1 MKDTA
6 SSCMVVATLI
16 ATVMFAAAFSVPG
29 GNDDDTGR
37 PIFLTKKSFLVFAIS
52 DALALFSSAT
62 SILIF
67 LSILT
72 SRYAEEDFLESL
84 PNRLI
89 IGLATLFISV
99 ATMMIAF
106 CATLFIVLGPELVWV
121 ANPMAL
127 VACVPSQ
134 GRKPNSF
141 LFPVSST
148 PGNLPVTVFLS
159 GHLPISQLSGTG
171 TKEDPRAPRHA
182 HFHGR
187 RVRRFSGDA
196 PPPPASPAADQHPY
210 LPGSPIRALH
220 VPLLGIFV
228 SVSPPNSLSG
238 EVPATF
244 STPIPARALGSVLL
258 PFWCENYLSWS
269 ASVELWFMGQ
279 GYEDHLV
286 TQEADIPEAY
296 KTCFK
301 FWTQAKGLY
310 TNDIQ
315 RLYKVAS
322 AIVHLSQQ
330 DLDLS
335 TYIGQIASLKEQF
348 LTVMPLTPDVGAQQ
362 TQLDK
367 FFMVLTLIGL
377 RPDLEPIRDQILGS
391 SSVPSLDDV
400 FARLLRIS
408 STQTL
413 PSDSASDSSVLVSQT
428 TSRGGRSGTRGR
440 GQRPHC
446 TYCNKLGHTRDRC
459 YQLHGRPPRTAH
471 MAQSSDSPLPQP
483 PSSSASQTSQASIAS
498 VAQPGN
504 ASACLTHTSS
514 LGPWILDS
522 GASDH
527 LSGNKDLFSSI
538 TTTSDL
544 PTVTLANGSQ
554 TVAKGI
560 GLALP
565 LPSLPLTSVLY
576 TPECPFNLISISKI
590 TRTLNCSITFS
601 DKFVTLQD
609 RSTGK
614 TIGIGRESQG
624 LYHLTSDSSPAVCIS
639 TDAPLL
645 IHNRL
650 GHPSLSKFQ
659 KMVPR
664 FSTLSSLPC
673 ESCQLGKHTRVSFPK
688 RLNNRAKSPF
698 ELVHTDVWGPCR
710 TASTLGFQYFVT
722 FIDDYSRCTWLFLMK
737 NRAELFSIFQK
748 FYTEIQTQFN
758 ISIRVLR
765 SDNAR
770 EYFSAQFTSFMS
782 HHGILHQSSCA
793 HTPQQNGVAERKNRH
808 LVETA
813 RTLLLHSHVPF
824 RFWGDAVL
832 TACYLINR
840 MPSSVLHDQIPHSL
854 LFPDQPLYFL
864 PPRVF
869 GCTCFVHILTPGQ
882 DKLSAKAMK
891 CLFLGYSRLQ
901 KGYRCYSLETHRYF
915 ISADVTFFEDSP
927 FFSTTSESLPVS
939 EVLPIPIVSPPD
951 AMPPRPLQVYH
962 RRPRVVA
969 PLPFLRHLLTH
980 FLSLRLHL
988 PRLCLLL
995 MTYPLLFGKAGDRQW
1010 WMKWL
1015 LCTLMALGNLVV
1027 LPSGKSTVGCR
1038 WVYAVKVGPDGQ
1050 VDRLKARLV
1059 AKGYTQVYGSDYGDT
1074 FSPVA
1079 KIASVRLLLSMAAMC
1094 SWPLYQLDIKN
1105 AFLHGDLARKFIWS
1119 NLLCI
1124 YLVVYVDDIV
1134 ITGSDQ
1140 DGIQKLKQHLFT
1152 HFQTKDL
1159 GKLKYFLGIEIAQSS
1174 SGVVLSQRKTGE
1186 PLGDPGRYRRLVG
1199 KLNYLTI
1206 TRPDISFPVS
1216 VVSQFLQSPC
1226 DSHWDAVIRILR
1238 YIKSTPGQGVLY
1250 ENRGHT
1256 QVVGYTDADW
1266 AGSPTDRRSTS
1277 GYCVFIGGNLISWKS
1292 KKQDVVARSSAE
1304 AEYRAMALATC
1315 ELIWLRHLLQELRFG
1330 KDEQMKLICDNQAA
1344 LHIASN
1350 PVFHERTKHIEVDCH
1365 FIREKIAS
1373 GCVATSFVNS
1383 NDQLADIFT
1392 KSLRGRA
1399 ASNYVKGQMLWML
1412 MIRLFKGKLCF
1423 FIYDVCFLSTTYL
1436 WPKSIVAHNFIQ
1448 VIVEVP
1454 CKVRSQMGLGQC
1466 KKCYCKPTFDQ
1477 AKYVCAN
1484 SNFIEEKVNMLISS
1498 KLKENHNSIYSGRA
1512 SNILPMFLH
1521 NTLISGF
1528 IAAERELP
1536 VTDGVLPAF
1545 QGRGVGLYTMAADS
1559 SSVDVIL
1566 DFLRRNRF
1574 TRAEAA
1580 LRSEL
1585 GNRPDLNGFLQ
1596 KLTLEEKADSG
1607 NVAGVEAANGDG
1619 SQAQGSGSKELVIV
1633 KEIECGERNKPP
1645 SGDATNMRSDKNF
1658 AFSKGSED
1666 TVLDLYTWKFNA
1678 DPYRNEG
1685 GSSGVSTK
1693 NNSNSNSVLELQ
1705 VYEQSRYR
1713 IGELSDAVASK
1724 DAKSGE
1730 EEIGFSGEKRG
1741 SWVGSSS
1748 EKDGKRK
1755 AEMGGIRAAIK
1766 EQVDE
1771 VGRALYFGKSQ
1782 GSSELKTISSLNFP
1796 LVLEC
1801 QKEELPRLPPV
1812 KLKSEEKP
1820 LNISWEEKF
1829 EHEGC
1834 ISNGDAYVVVGGKRT
1849 AGGSWLS
1856 VSQGIAEDTSDLVS
1870 GFATVG
1876 DGLSESID
1884 YPNEYWDSDEYDDDD
1899 DVGYMRQ
1906 PIEDETWFLAHEIDY
1921 PSDNEKGTGHGSV
1934 PDPQERGPTKD
1945 EDDDQSFAEEDS
1957 YFSGEQYFPA
1967 KHVAP
1972 VSASDDPIGL
1982 SVTEMDLSLRQMNL
1996 SMLRDG
2002 KVMNDCG
2009 RPRLDDN
2016 CMDDDQ
2022 HGSVRSIGVGINSDA
2037 ADIGSEVKNHPDGG
2051 FSFPP
2056 PLRDGQLVQAS
2067 SSKSL
2072 WSNNCNAP
2080 TSDETDD
2087 CLNALMRN
2095 ADMLASWR
2103 RKSSDS
2109 SPVKSSKDE
2118 IMLMLLDQRTLLPS
2132 TLSNYGYNERGHV
2145 KKEEDEKTGGAR
2157 EEDPGVSLE
2166 DEEAAAVQE
2175 QVRQIKAQEE
2185 EFETFNLKIVHRKN
2199 RHVSPHLKN
2208 LLNY

>member
-1 MKDTA
+1 M
-6 SSCMVVATLI
+6 
-16 ATVMFAAAFSVPG
+16 
-29 GNDDDTGR
+29 
-37 PIFLTKKSFLVFAIS
+37 
-52 DALALFSSAT
+52 
-62 SILIF
+62 
-67 LSILT
+67 
-72 SRYAEEDFLESL
+72 
-84 PNRLI
+84 
-89 IGLATLFISV
+89 
-99 ATMMIAF
+99 
-106 CATLFIVLGPELVWV
+106 
-121 ANPMAL
+121 
-127 VACVPSQ
+127 
-134 GRKPNSF
+134 
-141 LFPVSST
+141 
-148 PGNLPVTVFLS
+148 
-159 GHLPISQLSGTG
+159 
-171 TKEDPRAPRHA
+171 
-182 HFHGR
+182 
-187 RVRRFSGDA
+187 
-196 PPPPASPAADQHPY
+196 
-210 LPGSPIRALH
+210 
-220 VPLLGIFV
+220 
-228 SVSPPNSLSG
+228 
-238 EVPATF
+238 
-244 STPIPARALGSVLL
+244 
-258 PFWCENYLSWS
+258 
-269 ASVELWFMGQ
+269 
-279 GYEDHLV
+279 
-286 TQEADIPEAY
+286 
-296 KTCFK
+296 
-301 FWTQAKGLY
+301 
-310 TNDIQ
+310 
-315 RLYKVAS
+315 
-322 AIVHLSQQ
+322 
-330 DLDLS
+330 
-335 TYIGQIASLKEQF
+335 
-348 LTVMPLTPDVGAQQ
+348 
-362 TQLDK
+362 
-367 FFMVLTLIGL
+367 
-377 RPDLEPIRDQILGS
+377 
-391 SSVPSLDDV
+391 
-400 FARLLRIS
+400 
-408 STQTL
+408 
-413 PSDSASDSSVLVSQT
+413 LVSQT

-471 MAQSSDSPLPQP
+471 MAQSSDSPLSQP

-951 AMPPRPLQVYH
+951 VMPPRPLQVYH

-969 PLPFLRHLLTH
+969 PLPFPEAPADSLPIPSASPAPALPSPNDLPIAVRKGTRSTRNPHPIYN
-980 FLSLRLHL
+980 FLSYHRLSSPYSAFVSAISSVSL
-988 PRLCLLL
+988 PKSTHEALSH
-995 MTYPLLFGKAGDRQW
+995 PGWRQA
-1010 WMKWL
+1010 MVDE
-1015 LCTLMALGNLVV
+1015 MAALHSNGTWDLVV

-1105 AFLHGDLARKFIWS
+1105 AFLHGDLAEEVYMEQPPGFVAQGESGLVCRLRRSLYGLKQSPRAWFS
-1119 NLLCI
+1119 RFSSVVQEFGMLRSTADHSVFYHHNSLGQCI

-1140 DGIQKLKQHLFT
+1140 D
-1152 HFQTKDL
+1152 
-1159 GKLKYFLGIEIAQSS
+1159 AQSS
-1174 SGVVLSQRKTGE
+1174 SGVVLSQRKYALDILEETGMLDCKPVDTPMDPNVKLVPGQGE

-1256 QVVGYTDADW
+1256 QVIGYTDADW

-1392 KSLRGRA
+1392 KSLRGPRIKYIC
-1399 ASNYVKGQMLWML
+1399 N
-1412 MIRLFKGKLCF
+1412 KLGA
-1423 FIYDVCFLSTTYL
+1423 YDVY
-1436 WPKSIVAHNFIQ
+1436 A
-1448 VIVEVP
+1448 
-1454 CKVRSQMGLGQC
+1454 
-1466 KKCYCKPTFDQ
+1466 
-1477 AKYVCAN
+1477 
-1484 SNFIEEKVNMLISS
+1484 
-1498 KLKENHNSIYSGRA
+1498 
-1512 SNILPMFLH
+1512 
-1521 NTLISGF
+1521 
-1528 IAAERELP
+1528 
-1536 VTDGVLPAF
+1536 PA
-1545 QGRGVGLYTMAADS
+1545 
-1559 SSVDVIL
+1559 
-1566 DFLRRNRF
+1566 
-1574 TRAEAA
+1574 
-1580 LRSEL
+1580 
-1585 GNRPDLNGFLQ
+1585 
-1596 KLTLEEKADSG
+1596 
-1607 NVAGVEAANGDG
+1607 
-1619 SQAQGSGSKELVIV
+1619 
-1633 KEIECGERNKPP
+1633 
-1645 SGDATNMRSDKNF
+1645 
-1658 AFSKGSED
+1658 
-1666 TVLDLYTWKFNA
+1666 
-1678 DPYRNEG
+1678 
-1685 GSSGVSTK
+1685 
-1693 NNSNSNSVLELQ
+1693 
-1705 VYEQSRYR
+1705 
-1713 IGELSDAVASK
+1713 
-1724 DAKSGE
+1724 
-1730 EEIGFSGEKRG
+1730 
-1741 SWVGSSS
+1741 
-1748 EKDGKRK
+1748 
-1755 AEMGGIRAAIK
+1755 
-1766 EQVDE
+1766 
-1771 VGRALYFGKSQ
+1771 
-1782 GSSELKTISSLNFP
+1782 
-1796 LVLEC
+1796 
-1801 QKEELPRLPPV
+1801 
-1812 KLKSEEKP
+1812 
-1820 LNISWEEKF
+1820 
-1829 EHEGC
+1829 
-1834 ISNGDAYVVVGGKRT
+1834 
-1849 AGGSWLS
+1849 
-1856 VSQGIAEDTSDLVS
+1856 
-1870 GFATVG
+1870 
-1876 DGLSESID
+1876 
-1884 YPNEYWDSDEYDDDD
+1884 
-1899 DVGYMRQ
+1899 
-1906 PIEDETWFLAHEIDY
+1906 
-1921 PSDNEKGTGHGSV
+1921 
-1934 PDPQERGPTKD
+1934 
-1945 EDDDQSFAEEDS
+1945 
-1957 YFSGEQYFPA
+1957 
-1967 KHVAP
+1967 
-1972 VSASDDPIGL
+1972 
-1982 SVTEMDLSLRQMNL
+1982 
-1996 SMLRDG
+1996 
-2002 KVMNDCG
+2002 
-2009 RPRLDDN
+2009 
-2016 CMDDDQ
+2016 
-2022 HGSVRSIGVGINSDA
+2022 
-2037 ADIGSEVKNHPDGG
+2037 
-2051 FSFPP
+2051 
-2056 PLRDGQLVQAS
+2056 
-2067 SSKSL
+2067 
-2072 WSNNCNAP
+2072 
-2080 TSDETDD
+2080 
-2087 CLNALMRN
+2087 
-2095 ADMLASWR
+2095 
-2103 RKSSDS
+2103 
-2109 SPVKSSKDE
+2109 
-2118 IMLMLLDQRTLLPS
+2118 
-2132 TLSNYGYNERGHV
+2132 
-2145 KKEEDEKTGGAR
+2145 
-2157 EEDPGVSLE
+2157 
-2166 DEEAAAVQE
+2166 
-2175 QVRQIKAQEE
+2175 
-2185 EFETFNLKIVHRKN
+2185 
-2199 RHVSPHLKN
+2199 
-2208 LLNY
+2208 

>member
-1 MKDTA
+1 
-6 SSCMVVATLI
+6 
-16 ATVMFAAAFSVPG
+16 
-29 GNDDDTGR
+29 
-37 PIFLTKKSFLVFAIS
+37 
-52 DALALFSSAT
+52 
-62 SILIF
+62 
-67 LSILT
+67 
-72 SRYAEEDFLESL
+72 
-84 PNRLI
+84 
-89 IGLATLFISV
+89 
-99 ATMMIAF
+99 
-106 CATLFIVLGPELVWV
+106 
-121 ANPMAL
+121 
-127 VACVPSQ
+127 
-134 GRKPNSF
+134 
-141 LFPVSST
+141 
-148 PGNLPVTVFLS
+148 
-159 GHLPISQLSGTG
+159 
-171 TKEDPRAPRHA
+171 
-182 HFHGR
+182 
-187 RVRRFSGDA
+187 
-196 PPPPASPAADQHPY
+196 
-210 LPGSPIRALH
+210 
-220 VPLLGIFV
+220 
-228 SVSPPNSLSG
+228 
-238 EVPATF
+238 
-244 STPIPARALGSVLL
+244 
-258 PFWCENYLSWS
+258 
-269 ASVELWFMGQ
+269 MGQ
-279 GYEDHLV
+279 GYEDHLI
-286 TQEADIPEAY
+286 TQEADIPE
-296 KTCFK
+296 
-301 FWTQAKGLY
+301 AKGLY

-722 FIDDYSRCTWLFLMK
+722 FIDDYSRCTCP
-737 NRAELFSIFQK
+737 I
-748 FYTEIQTQFN
+748 
-758 ISIRVLR
+758 
-765 SDNAR
+765 
-770 EYFSAQFTSFMS
+770 YFVYVSSWDS
-782 HHGILHQSSCA
+782 SSQSSCA

-951 AMPPRPLQVYH
+951 AMPLDHFRFII
-962 RRPRVVA
+962 VA
-969 PLPFLRHLLTH
+969 LVSLLLSLFLRHLLTH

-995 MTYPLLFGKAGDRQW
+995 MTYPLLFGKSTHEALSHPGWRQA
-1010 WMKWL
+1010 MVDE
-1015 LCTLMALGNLVV
+1015 MAALHSNGTWDLVV

-1074 FSPVA
+1074 FSLLP
-1079 KIASVRLLLSMAAMC
+1079 RLLLSAC
-1094 SWPLYQLDIKN
+1094 FSPWLLCGESGLVCRLRRSLYGLKQSPRAWFSRFSSVVQEFGMLRSTADHSVFYHHN
-1105 AFLHGDLARKFIWS
+1105 SLGQ
-1119 NLLCI
+1119 CI

-1174 SGVVLSQRKTGE
+1174 SGVVLSQRKYALDILEETGMLDCKPVDTPMDPNVKLVPGQGE

-1392 KSLRGRA
+1392 KSLRGPRIKYIC
-1399 ASNYVKGQMLWML
+1399 N
-1412 MIRLFKGKLCF
+1412 KLGA
-1423 FIYDVCFLSTTYL
+1423 YDVY
-1436 WPKSIVAHNFIQ
+1436 A
-1448 VIVEVP
+1448 
-1454 CKVRSQMGLGQC
+1454 
-1466 KKCYCKPTFDQ
+1466 
-1477 AKYVCAN
+1477 
-1484 SNFIEEKVNMLISS
+1484 
-1498 KLKENHNSIYSGRA
+1498 
-1512 SNILPMFLH
+1512 
-1521 NTLISGF
+1521 
-1528 IAAERELP
+1528 
-1536 VTDGVLPAF
+1536 PA
-1545 QGRGVGLYTMAADS
+1545 
-1559 SSVDVIL
+1559 
-1566 DFLRRNRF
+1566 
-1574 TRAEAA
+1574 
-1580 LRSEL
+1580 
-1585 GNRPDLNGFLQ
+1585 
-1596 KLTLEEKADSG
+1596 
-1607 NVAGVEAANGDG
+1607 
-1619 SQAQGSGSKELVIV
+1619 
-1633 KEIECGERNKPP
+1633 
-1645 SGDATNMRSDKNF
+1645 
-1658 AFSKGSED
+1658 
-1666 TVLDLYTWKFNA
+1666 
-1678 DPYRNEG
+1678 
-1685 GSSGVSTK
+1685 
-1693 NNSNSNSVLELQ
+1693 
-1705 VYEQSRYR
+1705 
-1713 IGELSDAVASK
+1713 
-1724 DAKSGE
+1724 
-1730 EEIGFSGEKRG
+1730 
-1741 SWVGSSS
+1741 
-1748 EKDGKRK
+1748 
-1755 AEMGGIRAAIK
+1755 
-1766 EQVDE
+1766 
-1771 VGRALYFGKSQ
+1771 
-1782 GSSELKTISSLNFP
+1782 
-1796 LVLEC
+1796 
-1801 QKEELPRLPPV
+1801 
-1812 KLKSEEKP
+1812 
-1820 LNISWEEKF
+1820 
-1829 EHEGC
+1829 
-1834 ISNGDAYVVVGGKRT
+1834 
-1849 AGGSWLS
+1849 
-1856 VSQGIAEDTSDLVS
+1856 
-1870 GFATVG
+1870 
-1876 DGLSESID
+1876 
-1884 YPNEYWDSDEYDDDD
+1884 
-1899 DVGYMRQ
+1899 
-1906 PIEDETWFLAHEIDY
+1906 
-1921 PSDNEKGTGHGSV
+1921 
-1934 PDPQERGPTKD
+1934 
-1945 EDDDQSFAEEDS
+1945 
-1957 YFSGEQYFPA
+1957 
-1967 KHVAP
+1967 
-1972 VSASDDPIGL
+1972 
-1982 SVTEMDLSLRQMNL
+1982 
-1996 SMLRDG
+1996 
-2002 KVMNDCG
+2002 
-2009 RPRLDDN
+2009 
-2016 CMDDDQ
+2016 
-2022 HGSVRSIGVGINSDA
+2022 
-2037 ADIGSEVKNHPDGG
+2037 
-2051 FSFPP
+2051 
-2056 PLRDGQLVQAS
+2056 
-2067 SSKSL
+2067 
-2072 WSNNCNAP
+2072 
-2080 TSDETDD
+2080 
-2087 CLNALMRN
+2087 
-2095 ADMLASWR
+2095 
-2103 RKSSDS
+2103 
-2109 SPVKSSKDE
+2109 
-2118 IMLMLLDQRTLLPS
+2118 
-2132 TLSNYGYNERGHV
+2132 
-2145 KKEEDEKTGGAR
+2145 
-2157 EEDPGVSLE
+2157 
-2166 DEEAAAVQE
+2166 
-2175 QVRQIKAQEE
+2175 
-2185 EFETFNLKIVHRKN
+2185 
-2199 RHVSPHLKN
+2199 
-2208 LLNY
+2208 

>member
-1 MKDTA
+1 
-6 SSCMVVATLI
+6 
-16 ATVMFAAAFSVPG
+16 
-29 GNDDDTGR
+29 
-37 PIFLTKKSFLVFAIS
+37 
-52 DALALFSSAT
+52 
-62 SILIF
+62 
-67 LSILT
+67 
-72 SRYAEEDFLESL
+72 
-84 PNRLI
+84 
-89 IGLATLFISV
+89 
-99 ATMMIAF
+99 
-106 CATLFIVLGPELVWV
+106 
-121 ANPMAL
+121 
-127 VACVPSQ
+127 
-134 GRKPNSF
+134 
-141 LFPVSST
+141 
-148 PGNLPVTVFLS
+148 
-159 GHLPISQLSGTG
+159 
-171 TKEDPRAPRHA
+171 
-182 HFHGR
+182 
-187 RVRRFSGDA
+187 
-196 PPPPASPAADQHPY
+196 
-210 LPGSPIRALH
+210 
-220 VPLLGIFV
+220 
-228 SVSPPNSLSG
+228 
-238 EVPATF
+238 
-244 STPIPARALGSVLL
+244 
-258 PFWCENYLSWS
+258 
-269 ASVELWFMGQ
+269 MGQ

-286 TQEADIPEAY
+286 TQEADIPEVDRVQWRKIDAQLCSVLWQSVDPRILLHLQAY

-391 SSVPSLDDV
+391 SSVLSLDDV
-400 FARLLRIS
+400 FCS
-408 STQTL
+408 
-413 PSDSASDSSVLVSQT
+413 PPP
-428 TSRGGRSGTRGR
+428 GTRGR
-440 GQRPHC
+440 GQRPYC

-722 FIDDYSRCTWLFLMK
+722 FIDDYSR
-737 NRAELFSIFQK
+737 S
-748 FYTEIQTQFN
+748 
-758 ISIRVLR
+758 
-765 SDNAR
+765 
-770 EYFSAQFTSFMS
+770 QFTSFMS

-824 RFWGDAVL
+824 RFWGDAIL
-832 TACYLINR
+832 IACYLINR

-939 EVLPIPIVSPPD
+939 EVLPIPIVSPPE

-969 PLPFLRHLLTH
+969 PLPFPEAPADSLPIPSASPAPALPSPHDLPIAVRKGTRSTRNPHPIYN
-980 FLSLRLHL
+980 FLSYHRLSSPYSAFVSAISSVSL
-988 PRLCLLL
+988 PKSTHEALSH
-995 MTYPLLFGKAGDRQW
+995 PGWRQA
-1010 WMKWL
+1010 MVDE
-1015 LCTLMALGNLVV
+1015 MAALHSNGTWDLVV
-1027 LPSGKSTVGCR
+1027 LPL
-1038 WVYAVKVGPDGQ
+1038 

-1105 AFLHGDLARKFIWS
+1105 AFLHGDLVEEVYMEQPPGFVAQGES
-1119 NLLCI
+1119 G
-1124 YLVVYVDDIV
+1124 LVCRLRRSLY
-1134 ITGSDQ
+1134 G
-1140 DGIQKLKQHLFT
+1140 LKQSPRAWFSRFSSVVQEFGMLRSTADIQFFIIIT
-1152 HFQTKDL
+1152 PWGSTKDL

-1174 SGVVLSQRKTGE
+1174 SGVVLFQRKYALDILEETGMLDCKPVDTPMDPNVKLVPGQGE
-1186 PLGDPGRYRRLVG
+1186 PLGDPGRYRRLVVHQAKVYCTRTEVIL
-1199 KLNYLTI
+1199 KLLVTQMQI
-1206 TRPDISFPVS
+1206 GLGHPQIDVP
-1216 VVSQFLQSPC
+1216 LQGT
-1226 DSHWDAVIRILR
+1226 VF
-1238 YIKSTPGQGVLY
+1238 
-1250 ENRGHT
+1250 
-1256 QVVGYTDADW
+1256 
-1266 AGSPTDRRSTS
+1266 
-1277 GYCVFIGGNLISWKS
+1277 FIGGNLISWKS

-1330 KDEQMKLICDNQAA
+1330 KDEQMKLIYDNQAA

-1392 KSLRGRA
+1392 KSLRGPRIKYIC
-1399 ASNYVKGQMLWML
+1399 N
-1412 MIRLFKGKLCF
+1412 KLGA
-1423 FIYDVCFLSTTYL
+1423 YDVY
-1436 WPKSIVAHNFIQ
+1436 A
-1448 VIVEVP
+1448 
-1454 CKVRSQMGLGQC
+1454 
-1466 KKCYCKPTFDQ
+1466 
-1477 AKYVCAN
+1477 
-1484 SNFIEEKVNMLISS
+1484 
-1498 KLKENHNSIYSGRA
+1498 
-1512 SNILPMFLH
+1512 
-1521 NTLISGF
+1521 
-1528 IAAERELP
+1528 
-1536 VTDGVLPAF
+1536 PA
-1545 QGRGVGLYTMAADS
+1545 
-1559 SSVDVIL
+1559 
-1566 DFLRRNRF
+1566 
-1574 TRAEAA
+1574 
-1580 LRSEL
+1580 
-1585 GNRPDLNGFLQ
+1585 
-1596 KLTLEEKADSG
+1596 
-1607 NVAGVEAANGDG
+1607 
-1619 SQAQGSGSKELVIV
+1619 
-1633 KEIECGERNKPP
+1633 
-1645 SGDATNMRSDKNF
+1645 
-1658 AFSKGSED
+1658 
-1666 TVLDLYTWKFNA
+1666 
-1678 DPYRNEG
+1678 
-1685 GSSGVSTK
+1685 
-1693 NNSNSNSVLELQ
+1693 
-1705 VYEQSRYR
+1705 
-1713 IGELSDAVASK
+1713 
-1724 DAKSGE
+1724 
-1730 EEIGFSGEKRG
+1730 
-1741 SWVGSSS
+1741 
-1748 EKDGKRK
+1748 
-1755 AEMGGIRAAIK
+1755 
-1766 EQVDE
+1766 
-1771 VGRALYFGKSQ
+1771 
-1782 GSSELKTISSLNFP
+1782 
-1796 LVLEC
+1796 
-1801 QKEELPRLPPV
+1801 
-1812 KLKSEEKP
+1812 
-1820 LNISWEEKF
+1820 
-1829 EHEGC
+1829 
-1834 ISNGDAYVVVGGKRT
+1834 
-1849 AGGSWLS
+1849 
-1856 VSQGIAEDTSDLVS
+1856 
-1870 GFATVG
+1870 
-1876 DGLSESID
+1876 
-1884 YPNEYWDSDEYDDDD
+1884 
-1899 DVGYMRQ
+1899 
-1906 PIEDETWFLAHEIDY
+1906 
-1921 PSDNEKGTGHGSV
+1921 
-1934 PDPQERGPTKD
+1934 
-1945 EDDDQSFAEEDS
+1945 
-1957 YFSGEQYFPA
+1957 
-1967 KHVAP
+1967 
-1972 VSASDDPIGL
+1972 
-1982 SVTEMDLSLRQMNL
+1982 
-1996 SMLRDG
+1996 
-2002 KVMNDCG
+2002 
-2009 RPRLDDN
+2009 
-2016 CMDDDQ
+2016 
-2022 HGSVRSIGVGINSDA
+2022 
-2037 ADIGSEVKNHPDGG
+2037 
-2051 FSFPP
+2051 
-2056 PLRDGQLVQAS
+2056 
-2067 SSKSL
+2067 
-2072 WSNNCNAP
+2072 
-2080 TSDETDD
+2080 
-2087 CLNALMRN
+2087 
-2095 ADMLASWR
+2095 
-2103 RKSSDS
+2103 
-2109 SPVKSSKDE
+2109 
-2118 IMLMLLDQRTLLPS
+2118 
-2132 TLSNYGYNERGHV
+2132 
-2145 KKEEDEKTGGAR
+2145 
-2157 EEDPGVSLE
+2157 
-2166 DEEAAAVQE
+2166 
-2175 QVRQIKAQEE
+2175 
-2185 EFETFNLKIVHRKN
+2185 
-2199 RHVSPHLKN
+2199 
-2208 LLNY
+2208 